1 MRVLFATSYPYL
13 PQAFSGATVSTNAL
27 AVSLRERGFQ
37 VEVLAGLRDGD
48 WPWFR
53 NRVVSKLRGKNVHT
67 MNKFYGYPVFRG
79 WGSDGI
85 PDVVENFKPDI
96 VLLQTCPLRAYA
108 DHFLNLG
115 LPVII
120 CLRDATFYGGSLIE
134 HPSLRYIANSGF
146 IAGKLRTDYGIESEV
161 ISPLVLPENC
171 RTHTTRENVLFV
183 NPVEDKG
190 VEIALRLAEERPDIP
205 FDFVEC
211 WQQSSK
217 FRDSVRVLRANNIHW
232 HKPQLDASAI
242 YRRARLLLMPSQ
254 WEEAWGRCATE
265 AQLNRIPV
273 LASRIGGLPESVGTG
288 GILVEARA
296 PIEDWLAALSK
307 MWDDK
312 QQYELLAQEALKYSQ
327 RPEIQPELLVDRVEQ
342 AIREHAGNRP
352 RIAPTQKK
360 CSLSETKSS
369 AANSGLAQG
378 AYSVNH
384 IPLPPSGSP
393 QRIAIISDLAG
404 WSWAGCEELWAATAR
419 KALQDGH
426 KVAFF
431 KSRDEIAPGKIMPL
445 TALGLKLILPGRGA
459 GMAAWLRKRVSYRL
473 GNLAA
478 PWFPPSFGIRD
489 FAPDVILLN
498 VGDALP
504 RPEFVND
511 LERSGTL
518 RIPYVV
524 LCHNSFLFEKPIVR
538 QTQKIAAHAYQRARR
553 VLFVATRTYKE
564 TEHLLAARLSHVT
577 IVRNPVNVNDASP
590 LPMPSGATVRIASLG
605 RLAINSKGQDI
616 LLAALGSPQFKNRD
630 WQLSIYGEGPHL
642 PQLKLFAKHYQIEN
656 KVVFKGYAEDLRAV
670 WAENHLLALPSRNES
685 APLVLVEAMLC
696 GRPSVSNNVGGIT
709 EWISE
714 PETGFISEGI
724 DIDSFQSA
732 LERAWAA
739 RPQWEAIGQ
748 RAREKAL
755 GMIDPD
761 PGGTVLNILLEVAA
775 ENRCGI
781 RTERENINY
790 A

>member
-13 PQAFSGATVSTNAL
+13 PQAFSGATVSTNAI
-27 AVSLRERGFQ
+27 AVSLGERGFQ
-37 VEVLAGLRDGD
+37 VGVVAGLREGD
-48 WPWFR
+48 WPWFK

-67 MNKFYGYPVFRG
+67 KSKFCGYPVFRG
-79 WGSDGI
+79 WGHHGI
-85 PDVVENFKPDI
+85 PEVVENFKPDI

-108 DHFLNLG
+108 DLFLNLG
-115 LPVII
+115 LHVIV
-120 CLRDATFYGGSLIE
+120 CLRDATFYGGNLIE
-134 HPSLRYIANSGF
+134 HPSLRYISNSGF
-146 IAGKLRTDYGIESEV
+146 IAGKLRADYGIESEV
-161 ISPLVLPENC
+161 ISPLVLPEKC

-211 WQQSSK
+211 WERSALIRNSE
-217 FRDSVRVLRANNIHW
+217 RVRRAKNICW

-242 YRRARLLLMPSQ
+242 YHRARLLLMPSQ

-265 AQLNRIPV
+265 AQLNGIPV
-273 LASRIGGLPESVGTG
+273 LASRIGGLPESVGSG
-288 GILVEARA
+288 GILVEPKA
-296 PIEDWLAALSK
+296 PIEDWLAALSR

-327 RPEIQPELLVDRVEQ
+327 RPQVQPEILLNRMEQ
-342 AIREHAGNRP
+342 SIREHAGKIP
-352 RIAPTQKK
+352 RISVTQANP
-360 CSLSETKSS
+360 SLHETKSTAADSGPARS
-369 AANSGLAQG
+369 ASSPNQAAQ
-378 AYSVNH
+378 
-384 IPLPPSGSP
+384 P
-393 QRIAIISDLAG
+393 QPERPRRIAIISDLAG
-404 WSWAGCEELWAATAR
+404 WSWAGCEELWAAAAR

-445 TALGLKLILPGRGA
+445 TALGLELILPSRA
-459 GMAAWLRKRVSYRL
+459 ASIAAWLRKRVSYRL

-478 PWFPPSFGIRD
+478 TWFPSSFGIGR

-504 RPEFVND
+504 RPEFIND
-511 LERSGTL
+511 LERSGAL
-518 RIPYVV
+518 AFPYVV

-538 QTQKIAAHAYQRARR
+538 QTQVIAARAYQRATR

-577 IVRNPVNVNDASP
+577 IVRNPVNIGDTSP
-590 LPMPSGATVRIASLG
+590 LPMPSGTTVRIASLG

-616 LLAALGSPQFKNRD
+616 LLAALGSPQFKDRD

-642 PQLKLFAKHYQIEN
+642 PQLKLFAQHYQIES
-656 KVVFKGYAEDLRAV
+656 KVAFRGYAQDLRAV

-696 GRPSVSNNVGGIT
+696 GRPSVSNDVGGIT

-739 RPQWEAIGQ
+739 RPEWEAIGQ

-755 GMIDPD
+755 QMIDPD
-761 PGGTVLNILLEVAA
+761 PGGTVLKILLEVTA
-775 ENRCGI
+775 ENRSGI
-781 RTERENINY
+781 LAEPWET
-790 A
+790 